1 MKILTIGPI
10 PPPINGCSYANFIL
24 SQNLLQKGYK
34 YETINTSTKTLSS
47 NQGSTFSLKKVFSFL
62 SIYGKILKIFGSNIV
77 YFTPGQT
84 FFGVLKYAPFI
95 LLSIVL
101 RKPYVI
107 HIHGNYLGTQFKELK
122 GIKRY
127 VFGYLIRN
135 AAAGIA
141 LSELLKSNFDG
152 MLEENKVF
160 VVENFVE
167 DGIYNSIINLN
178 KPKDKLKLVY
188 LSNLMKEK
196 GILELL
202 DALIILKEKNIDFE
216 VVLAGKIEESIE
228 NDVNKKFLELN
239 DKVKYLGVIEGD
251 LKYTV
256 LKEGNVFVLP
266 TYYKMEGQ
274 PISILEALATGNI
287 IVTTSHG
294 GIPDIISHENG
305 LFVKSESVISL
316 AECLEEI
323 NSSLSFKVDYFSNN
337 NIEYSKA
344 NFTESIFTNKILNIF
359 ERIIENRI

>member
-1 MKILTIGPI
+1 MKILIIGPI

-24 SQNLLQKGYK
+24 SKNLVQSGYK
-34 YETINTSTKTLSS
+34 YDTINTSTKTLSS
-47 NQGSTFSLKKVFSFL
+47 NQGSTFSLKKVFLFL
-62 SIYGKILKIFGSNIV
+62 SIYGQIFKIFSSKII

-84 FFGVLKYAPFI
+84 FFGVVKYAPFI
-95 LLSIVL
+95 LLSIIL

-122 GIKRY
+122 GLKKYIFK
-127 VFGYLIRN
+127 YLIHN
-135 AAAGIA
+135 AAAGIV

-152 MLEENKVF
+152 LLEISKVF

-178 KPKDKLKLVY
+178 KPKDKLRLVY

-196 GILELL
+196 GVLELL
-202 DALIILKEKNIDFE
+202 DALIILNEKNIDFE
-216 VVLAGKIEESIE
+216 VVLAGKIEDDIE
-228 NDVNKKFLELN
+228 EDVNGKFLKLN
-239 DKVKYLGVIEGD
+239 DRVKYLGVIEGN
-251 LKYTV
+251 LKYNA
-256 LKEGNVFVLP
+256 LKESNVFILP

-287 IVTTSHG
+287 IITTAHG

-305 LFVKSESVISL
+305 FFVKPRSVPSL
-316 AECLEEI
+316 VEYLEEI
-323 NSSLSFKVDYFSNN
+323 NSNLSFKIDHFSNK

-344 NFTESIFTNKILNIF
+344 NFTESIFTSKILNVF
-359 ERIIENRI
+359 VGIIKN